1 MCHLGISPAVKI
13 LAGYKP
19 LDYLVKGGGGGGGGG
34 QPKILGKLGLEI
46 GFTRKP
52 HPYRGEVSESL
63 RLLRSTRRP
72 RPQMGVACS

>member
-1 MCHLGISPAVKI
+1 MCHLGTSPALKI

-19 LDYLVKGGGGGGGGG
+19 LDYLVKGGC

-46 GFTRKP
+46 GFTSKP

-63 RLLRSTRRP
+63 RLLRSTRR
-72 RPQMGVACS
+72 RDGRACKWASPAAKFN